1 MPRWPEDSRERLA
14 GAAVSLFVERG
25 FAATTVEQIAT
36 AAGVTP
42 RTFFRHFRD
51 KEEVLFAE
59 EDELLPLLLDAI
71 ATLEPPF
78 RAEELMRH
86 ALGVLADTMEP
97 DRTRLRVRHA
107 IIKTDVALAGRE
119 LAKQAAWQPQ
129 IAAAIAAR
137 GYTEA
142 DAELLAAIG
151 FALYRT
157 SFVAW
162 LEEDEPEPLR
172 ERVHHALPS
181 VRTVMDLVIPV

>member
-1 MPRWPEDSRERLA
+1 MPRWPEDSRERLV
-14 GAAVSLFVERG
+14 GAAVTLFVERG

-59 EDELLPLLLDAI
+59 EDGLLPLLLSAI
-71 ATLEPPF
+71 ASLEPPF

-86 ALGVLADTMEP
+86 ALGALADRMEP
-97 DRTRLRVRHA
+97 ERSRLRARHE
-107 IIKTDVALAGRE
+107 IIMTDVALTGRE

-137 GYTEA
+137 GFGEA

-151 FALYRT
+151 FALFRT
-157 SFVAW
+157 AFVGW
-162 LEEDEPEPLR
+162 LEDDARASLR
-172 ERVHHALPS
+172 ERVDRALPS
-181 VRTVMDLVIPV
+181 ARTVMDLAVPA